1 VSEGATVT
9 DQSNGIQILGGGLTG
24 LSAGFVLSRAG
35 ADVSLL
41 ESDSTVGGLSR
52 TIHHNGF
59 RFDLGGHRFF
69 TTNKRIEKFVNDL
82 MGNELVSVP
91 RKSKIYLRGKY
102 FDYPLKPL
110 NAMSGFGI
118 PTTLKIIADYGT
130 ERIRAL
136 LKKQTPASLEDWV
149 VANFGRTLFNMYF
162 KVYSEKV
169 WGIDCDRISAG
180 WVDQRISGLSLAK
193 AVKNAVFKL
202 KGKQLPTLVDRFLYP
217 ELGIG
222 RISDRLREEIEVSG
236 GRVFTHARIERINHS
251 GARIDSIVVNQNGRS
266 RMMPGKEFVSSIAV
280 TKLVRMLS
288 PAPPRDVLAA
298 VSKLRFRDLVVVA
311 VMVGRRRVT
320 DLTWLYVPEQ
330 HIPFGRIH
338 EPTNWSEKMAPEGK
352 TLLVTEYFS
361 FQGDRIWNM
370 SDQGL
375 ADLTIDHMERLGFVR
390 RDEVVD
396 SAVVRVP
403 RAYPLFETGH
413 EGPCDEIYT
422 YLRRFENL
430 HIAGRAGMFRYYN
443 MDHAI
448 ASGIHSAET
457 IMRKIAGPR
466 GSRETDLVPAGD
478 ETCAAR

>member
-1 VSEGATVT
+1 MIDPRNS
-9 DQSNGIQILGGGLTG
+9 IQILGGGLTG
-24 LSAGFVLSRAG
+24 LSAGYVLSRSG
-35 ADVSLL
+35 L
-41 ESDSTVGGLSR
+41 EVNLFEGDSAVGGLSR
-52 TIHHNGF
+52 TIVHNGF

-69 TTNKRIEKFVNDL
+69 TSNKRIEEFVNNL
-82 MGNELVSVP
+82 MGNELVFVP

-110 NAMSGFGI
+110 NAMFGFGI
-118 PTTLKIIADYGT
+118 PTTLKILADYGV

-136 LKKQTPASLEDWV
+136 LKKQSPASLEDWV

-169 WGIDCDRISAG
+169 WGIDCGRISAG
-180 WVDQRISGLSLAK
+180 WVDQRINGLSLAK

-222 RISDRLREEIEVSG
+222 RIADRLREEIEVSG
-236 GRVFTHARIERINHS
+236 GKVFTRARIERIHHS
-251 GARIDSIVVNQNGRS
+251 GSRIDSIVVNDNGHS
-266 RMMPGKEFVSSIAV
+266 RVIPGSEFVSSIPV
-280 TKLVRMLS
+280 TKLVGMLS
-288 PAPPRDVLAA
+288 PSPPQGVMAA
-298 VSKLRFRDLVVVA
+298 AAKLRFRDLVVVA

-320 DLTWLYVPEQ
+320 DLTWLYVPER

-338 EPTNWSEKMAPEGK
+338 EPTNWSEKMAPGGK
-352 TLLVTEYFS
+352 TLLVMEYFS

-375 ADLTIDHMERLGFVR
+375 ADLTLDHLERLGFVR
-390 RDEVVD
+390 RHEVVD
-396 SAVVRVP
+396 RAVVRVP
-403 RAYPLFETGH
+403 RAYPLFETGY
-413 EGPCDEIYT
+413 EGFCDEIYA

-448 ASGIHSAET
+448 ASGIHSAEM
-457 IMRKIAGPR
+457 IMRKITDPGDR
-466 GSRETDLVPAGD
+466 GGTEPVLAGD
-478 ETCAAR
+478 EKCVAL